1 MIMLMAAETMLFT
14 TLLGGYIV
22 LRGAGGAWP
31 PAGLPRLPLAVT
43 WINSAILFGSCVT
56 MARAWRALMGHDAPA
71 VRLRLLQTTVM
82 GVAFLAIQGSE
93 WLRLV
98 AHGLTLQAGVYGAT
112 FYTLVGLHGLHV
124 LGAVIW
130 LVALALRCRA
140 DRFSLA
146 RLAPLDICALY
157 WFYVCG
163 LWAVLF
169 PALYLM

>member
-1 MIMLMAAETMLFT
+1 MLMLMAAETMLFT
-14 TLLGGYIV
+14 TLLGGYVV
-22 LRGAGGAWP
+22 LRGARGVWP
-31 PAGLPRLPLAVT
+31 PPGQPRLPLAIT
-43 WINSAILFGSCVT
+43 WINTAILFASCAT
-56 MARAWRALMGHDAPA
+56 MVQAWRGLRRRDAVS
-71 VRLRLLQTTVM
+71 VRLALIQTTIL
-82 GVAFLAIQGSE
+82 GTAFVGIQGSE
-93 WLRLV
+93 WVRLV

-130 LVALALRCRA
+130 LVCLAWRCRPN
-140 DRFSLA
+140 RFSLA